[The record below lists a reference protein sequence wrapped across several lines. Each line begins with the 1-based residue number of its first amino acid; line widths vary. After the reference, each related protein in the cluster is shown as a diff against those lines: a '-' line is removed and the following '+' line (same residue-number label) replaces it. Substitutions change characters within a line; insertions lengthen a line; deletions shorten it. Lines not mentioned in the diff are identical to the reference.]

1 MFAKSG
7 GACRISFSTERSPSR
22 VIWGQSTRLTAG
34 TLVALSPT
42 SDNFKTTCFVAV
54 VAARCLKG
62 GLEPDSENGEDAN
75 TPPRIEIFWASHKDA
90 FLDPSIDLIMVEAK
104 GGYYEQVRHAM
115 VGLQQAALHE

>member
-1 MFAKSG
+1 
-7 GACRISFSTERSPSR
+7 
-22 VIWGQSTRLTAG
+22 
-34 TLVALSPT
+34 LSPT